1 MKDSTFCETDQQYHN
16 GVCLELYNDEIGICR
31 ANRGKDGKV
40 YVKYGFP
47 QVKDRKPAEKA
58 MPWKVVLGSKSQAIE
73 MLETFVS
80 ILKGA
85 ETQTGGTGI
94 DNGEIPF

>member
-1 MKDSTFCETDQQYHN
+1 MIEETFCETDQQYHN
-16 GVCLELYNDEIGICR
+16 GVCLDEYNGEIEICR

-58 MPWKVVLGSKSQAIE
+58 MPWKVVLGTKSQAIE

-94 DNGEIPF
+94 DSSIPF

>member
-1 MKDSTFCETDQQYHN
+1 MKDSTFCETDMQYHN

-80 ILKGA
+80 MLKGDTA
-85 ETQTGGTGI
+85 
-94 DNGEIPF
+94 GEQSGQIPDDDIPF

>member
-31 ANRGKDGKV
+31 ANKSKDGKV
-40 YVKYGFP
+40 YVKWGYP
-47 QVKDRKPAEKA
+47 ERDRKPIEKSI
-58 MPWKVVLGSKSQAIE
+58 PWKVNLGTKSQAIE

-80 ILKGA
+80 ILKGDTA
-85 ETQTGGTGI
+85 GEQSGTI
-94 DNGEIPF
+94 PEDSIPF